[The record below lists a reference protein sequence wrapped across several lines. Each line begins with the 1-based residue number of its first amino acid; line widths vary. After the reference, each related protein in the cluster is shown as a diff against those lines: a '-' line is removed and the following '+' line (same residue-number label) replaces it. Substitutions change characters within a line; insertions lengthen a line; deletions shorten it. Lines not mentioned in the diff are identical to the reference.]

1 MTSYSPLQVR
11 RIVDAID
18 SLRSDMG
25 EIAVALDDLEEALEQ
40 VSALAMVPV
49 RTPDEIDSLP
59 DGTAI
64 VDADGVVWQRHGR
77 EVIPADD
84 ESAWLMLPARVIH
97 YPGVGQ

>member
-1 MTSYSPLQVR
+1 MTSYSPQRLR
-11 RIVDAID
+11 RVVDAID
-18 SLRSDMG
+18 ILRSDMG
-25 EIAVALDDLEEALEQ
+25 EIADALDDLEAALDQ
-40 VSALAMVPV
+40 VSALAMVPA

-77 EVIPADD
+77 DFIPADD